1 MSAASPVIPQDVA
14 RRFILGRQGLWP
26 GRRWSG
32 SEGTVRA
39 MQAVEHLQ
47 LDPLNII
54 ARSQDLMLHARVAG
68 YRPEDWQH
76 PAYGERSFFDWG
88 DWLAV
93 RPMEELPYFRTLMQ
107 AAARERRHAQW
118 AAAHAELLTEIREVV
133 RDEGPVSNRDFSMA
147 ARTRVSSYRG
157 RKDSSLALFH
167 LWRTGDIMTADRT
180 RFERSYDLTERVAPA
195 ALIREASRDEAERFL
210 LLKNVAFNGIRDAS
224 GSYPVTGPLRASE
237 ARPLL
242 VGLRDEGLLTELQV
256 EGWRGPHYVLTSD
269 LPLLEELLRGGVPEQ
284 WRPLGETT
292 LDAVTFLAP
301 LEPVSARG
309 RAKRLFG
316 FDYVWEVYKPLE
328 KRQWGYYVLPI
339 LWGDRLVARTD
350 LRFER
355 ESATLQVLGFWLE
368 DPATVEDA
376 EFASALR
383 RGFTNLLDFL
393 GAVGLDARAVEPP
406 QLRKALQA
414 GQSL

>member
-26 GRRWSG
+26 GRHWAG

-54 ARSQDLMLHARVAG
+54 ARSQDLMLHARVAD
-68 YRPEDWQH
+68 YRPEDWQR
-76 PAYGERSFFDWG
+76 PTYGERRFFDWG

-167 LWRTGDIMTADRT
+167 LWRTGEIMTADRT

-195 ALIREASRDEAERFL
+195 ELIREASHDEAERFL